1 VTTRRAGEPAD
12 PRYGAVVTTRHH
24 PVIVVGSANVDLTTF
39 VQRVP
44 APGETLIGS
53 GFSMAAGG
61 KGANQAIAV
70 ARAGA
75 RCVFVGCV
83 GADPFADLIR
93 EGLAGVD
100 TGFLREVPDEG
111 TGVAHIRV
119 DARGE
124 NDIVVV
130 PRANALLT
138 ARDVDRALEAEGE
151 QGGVLLLQL
160 ETPIDVAVHA
170 ARAAHARGMTVIL
183 DPAPAQPLPE
193 KIWASIDIVTPNEGE
208 ARVLTGEADP
218 DAASRWFLE
227 RGVGTALITLAGAGA
242 LVVTAEGARI
252 HEPIP
257 VDAVDTTAAGD
268 AFAGAL
274 AAALASGL
282 GTDPAVRRAMAAGAL
297 AVTRAGAG
305 PSIPTSAEVDALL
318 ARA

>member
-227 RGVGTALITLAGAGA
+227 RGVGTALITLAGRGGPDPRAHPRRRRRHHRRRGC
-242 LVVTAEGARI
+242 VRGCARRGSRERAR
-252 HEPIP
+252 HGSRGPP
-257 VDAVDTTAAGD
+257 RDGGGCARGD
-268 AFAGAL
+268 AGRRGAQHP
-274 AAALASGL
+274 
-282 GTDPAVRRAMAAGAL
+282 DVR
-297 AVTRAGAG
+297 
-305 PSIPTSAEVDALL
+305 
-318 ARA
+318 

>member
-1 VTTRRAGEPAD
+1 
-12 PRYGAVVTTRHH
+12 
-24 PVIVVGSANVDLTTF
+24 
-39 VQRVP
+39 
-44 APGETLIGS
+44 
-53 GFSMAAGG
+53 
-61 KGANQAIAV
+61 
-70 ARAGA
+70 
-75 RCVFVGCV
+75 
-83 GADPFADLIR
+83 
-93 EGLAGVD
+93 
-100 TGFLREVPDEG
+100 
-111 TGVAHIRV
+111 
-119 DARGE
+119 
-124 NDIVVV
+124 
-130 PRANALLT
+130 
-138 ARDVDRALEAEGE
+138 
-151 QGGVLLLQL
+151 
-160 ETPIDVAVHA
+160 
-170 ARAAHARGMTVIL
+170 MTVIL